1 MSGGGIPDDPQ
12 HLYSNIQNEN
22 GSDID
27 EVLPK
32 KSAQT
37 EESDDDED
45 GFIDRLYLVSI
56 CFTNFVDI
64 VAYRMLVVFF
74 LTRISKAG
82 IINEIIMYISCD

>member
-12 HLYSNIQNEN
+12 HIHSKSQNES
-22 GSDID
+22 GFDID

-32 KSAQT
+32 KSAQS
-37 EESDDDED
+37 EESGDDED

-56 CFTNFVDI
+56 CFTNFMDL

-74 LTRISKAG
+74 LY
-82 IINEIIMYISCD
+82 NYI

>member
-12 HLYSNIQNEN
+12 HIYSNSQNEN

-37 EESDDDED
+37 EESDDDE
-45 GFIDRLYLVSI
+45 FIDRLYLVSI
-56 CFTNFVDI
+56 CFTNFV
-64 VAYRMLVVFF
+64 M
-74 LTRISKAG
+74 
-82 IINEIIMYISCD
+82 